1 MNAKKLFL
9 AVPVYRDMPAEFFMC
24 QVKLMQAN
32 LPFEIS
38 GHFLQGQSLVSRAR
52 NWLTGDFLATDYT
65 HCLWVDCDII
75 FTPQDVERLASHD
88 EAIVGGFC
96 PFKKDG
102 ELSLA
107 AEFSPD
113 FPPPDERGL
122 LPMRYMGARFLFVRR
137 DVFERMLAAYGD
149 EISYPEPDTRVI
161 LKHIGTIHYPAT
173 SETMQW
179 DGMLNNFVSKGKVAY
194 GN

>member
-75 FTPQDVERLASHD
+75 FTPQDVERLASLD

-96 PFKKDG
+96 PFK
-102 ELSLA
+102 
-107 AEFSPD
+107 
-113 FPPPDERGL
+113 
-122 LPMRYMGARFLFVRR
+122 
-137 DVFERMLAAYGD
+137 
-149 EISYPEPDTRVI
+149 
-161 LKHIGTIHYPAT
+161 
-173 SETMQW
+173 
-179 DGMLNNFVSKGKVAY
+179 
-194 GN
+194 